1 MALQLTKAKRIQAKL
16 KIAIGG
22 PSGSGKTLSSL
33 LMAYG
38 LVKAEHPAWTDDEVW
53 GHIVVLDTENSSASL
68 YVGKRVGP
76 TVVGS
81 YNVIDIT
88 PPFEE
93 QTLIDALSMS
103 EQANM
108 ECAIIDSASAFW
120 MDALE
125 TQGKIAERT
134 KSNFS
139 AWKPV
144 KNDQQ
149 KMMQAILQC
158 RMHVIANYRA
168 KIEYTQDVENGK
180 KVVRSL
186 GMGIIAEGNTSYEYT
201 TMLMLDD
208 KHEAN
213 ATKDRT
219 GLFDGQYFVVTAD
232 TGRKLYQW
240 MAEGEVPP
248 PPPPEMHKA
257 EAPTPAP
264 AAPDEQ
270 VAKAMGLIDALA
282 KKLASTPEGK
292 VAVGAV
298 VEATVGT
305 KNYKTVTDIDQL
317 RALYKALQNMEKEN
331 N

>member
-1 MALQLTKAKRIQAKL
+1 MAIQLQKAKRIQAKL
-16 KIAIGG
+16 KVAIGG
-22 PSGSGKTLSSL
+22 ASGSGKTLSAL
-33 LMAYG
+33 LLAFG
-38 LVKAEHPAWTDDEVW
+38 LVQAEHPEWTAEQVW
-53 GHIVVLDTENSSASL
+53 DHIAVLDTENNSASL

-81 YNVIDIT
+81 YNVIDIQ

-93 QTLIDALSMS
+93 QTLIDALAVC
-103 EQANM
+103 EQAQM

-158 RMHVIANYRA
+158 RMHVISNYRA

-180 KVVRSL
+180 KVVKSL

-201 TMLMLDD
+201 TMFMLDD
-208 KHEAN
+208 RHEAN

-219 GLFDGQYFVVTAD
+219 GIFDGQYFVITAD

-240 MAEGEVPP
+240 MAEGEVAPP
-248 PPPPEMHKA
+248 PAPVLQKA
-257 EAPTPAP
+257 EAPVNEDPAM
-264 AAPDEQ
+264 ADR
-270 VAKAMGLIDALA
+270 VAKAL
-282 KKLASTPEGK
+282 
-292 VAVGAV
+292 AV
-298 VEATVGT
+298 VDPLIVAAAAADKEGT
-305 KNYKTVTDIDQL
+305 KAKVIEICGTANYKQVTDIDVL
-317 RALYKALQNMEKEN
+317 TKLYHAFNV
-331 N
+331 

>member
-1 MALQLTKAKRIQAKL
+1 MALQLQKAKRIQAKL

-22 PSGSGKTLSSL
+22 ASGSGKTLSAL

-38 LVKAEHPAWTDDEVW
+38 LVKAEHPDWSDDQVW
-53 GHIVVLDTENSSASL
+53 DRIAVLDTENSSASL

-76 TVVGS
+76 TVIGS

-93 QTLIDALSMS
+93 QTLIDALSVC
-103 EQANM
+103 EQAQI

-144 KNDQQ
+144 KNDQN

-158 RMHVIANYRA
+158 RMHVISNYRA

-180 KVVRSL
+180 KVVKSL

-201 TMLMLDD
+201 TMFMLDD

-219 GLFDGQYFVVTAD
+219 GIFDGQYFVITAD

-240 MAEGEVPP
+240 MAEGEVAPP
-248 PPPPEMHKA
+248 PAPVLQKA
-257 EAPTPAP
+257 ETAPIE
-264 AAPDEQ
+264 PDEQ
-270 VAKAMGLIDALA
+270 LQKAIGLVDALI
-282 KKLASTPEGK
+282 KEKLKNAELKPQVLEL
-292 VAVGAV
+292 V
-298 VEATVGT
+298 VSIIGD
-305 KNYKTVTDIDQL
+305 KNYKKCADINKL
-317 RALYKALQNMEKEN
+317 RELYSKLKDI
-331 N
+331 

>member
-1 MALQLTKAKRIQAKL
+1 MALQLQKAKRIQAKL

-22 PSGSGKTLSSL
+22 ASGSGKTLSSL
-33 LMAYG
+33 LLAFG
-38 LVKAEHPAWTDDEVW
+38 LVKAEHPEWNDQQVW
-53 GHIVVLDTENSSASL
+53 DHIAVLDTENSSASL

-81 YNVIDIT
+81 YNVIDIQ

-93 QTLIDALSMS
+93 QTLIDALSVC
-103 EQANM
+103 EQAQI

-139 AWKPV
+139 SWKPV

-158 RMHVIANYRA
+158 RMHVISNYRA

-180 KVVRSL
+180 KVVKSL

-201 TMLMLDD
+201 TMFMLDD
-208 KHEAN
+208 RHEAN

-219 GLFDGQYFVVTAD
+219 GIFDGQYFVITAD

-240 MAEGEVPP
+240 MAEGEVAPP
-248 PPPPEMHKA
+248 PAPVLQKA
-257 EAPTPAP
+257 EAPAQE
-264 AAPDEQ
+264 APDEQ
-270 VAKAMGLIDALA
+270 LQKAIGMIDTMIRE
-282 KKLASTPEGK
+282 KLQNEELKPQIPGI
-292 VAVGAV
+292 
-298 VEATVGT
+298 VEETIGS
-305 KNYKTVTDIDQL
+305 KNYLKCMDINKL
-317 RALYKALQNMEKEN
+317 RELYSRLKDM
-331 N
+331 

>member
-1 MALQLTKAKRIQAKL
+1 MALTLQKAKRIQAKL

-22 PSGSGKTLSSL
+22 ASGSGKTLSSL
-33 LMAYG
+33 LMAFG
-38 LVKAEHPAWTDDEVW
+38 LVKAEHPDWTDEQVW
-53 GHIVVLDTENSSASL
+53 DHIAVLDTENSSASL
-68 YVGKRVGP
+68 YVGKHVGP
-76 TVVGS
+76 TVIGS
-81 YNVIDIT
+81 YNVIDIV

-93 QTLIDALSMS
+93 QTLIDALAVC
-103 EQANM
+103 EQAQI

-139 AWKPV
+139 SWKPV

-158 RMHVIANYRA
+158 RMHIISNYRA

-180 KVVRSL
+180 KVVKSL

-201 TMLMLDD
+201 TMFMLDD

-219 GLFDGQYFVVTAD
+219 GIFDGQYFVITAD

-240 MAEGEVPP
+240 MAEGEV
-248 PPPPEMHKA
+248 
-257 EAPTPAP
+257 APPAP
-264 AAPDEQ
+264 PVIQKVEGPAPSAPDDQLKKAISLVDTLVKQKIEQ
-270 VAKAMGLIDALA
+270 FGAKE
-282 KKLASTPEGK
+282 P
-292 VAVGAV
+292 VVAV
-298 VEATVGT
+298 VELVLGN
-305 KNYKTVTDIDQL
+305 KNYLKCGDIDKL
-317 RALYKALQNMEKEN
+317 RELYQKLNEMN
-331 N
+331 

>member
-1 MALQLTKAKRIQAKL
+1 MAIQLQKAKRIQAKL
-16 KIAIGG
+16 KVAIGG
-22 PSGSGKTLSSL
+22 ASGSGKTLSAL
-33 LMAYG
+33 LLAFG
-38 LVKAEHPAWTDDEVW
+38 LVQAEHPEWTAEQVW
-53 GHIVVLDTENSSASL
+53 DHIAVLDTENNSASL

-81 YNVIDIT
+81 YNVIDIQ

-93 QTLIDALSMS
+93 QTLIDALAVC
-103 EQANM
+103 EQAQM

-158 RMHVIANYRA
+158 RMHVISNYRA

-180 KVVRSL
+180 KVVKSL

-201 TMLMLDD
+201 TMFMLDD
-208 KHEAN
+208 RHEAN

-219 GLFDGQYFVVTAD
+219 GIFDGQYFVITAD

-240 MAEGEVPP
+240 MAEGEVAPP
-248 PPPPEMHKA
+248 PAPVLQKVDQPAESSDSEQLQKA
-257 EAPTPAP
+257 ISL
-264 AAPDEQ
+264 
-270 VAKAMGLIDALA
+270 VDALVREKLQVEGA
-282 KKLASTPEGK
+282 KETVIATIEEVLGNRNYMVATDIKKLRELYSK
-292 VAVGAV
+292 L
-298 VEATVGT
+298 
-305 KNYKTVTDIDQL
+305 KN
-317 RALYKALQNMEKEN
+317 M
-331 N
+331 

>member
-1 MALQLTKAKRIQAKL
+1 MAIQLQKAKRIQAKL

-22 PSGSGKTLSSL
+22 ASGSGKTLSAL
-33 LMAYG
+33 LMAFG
-38 LVKAEHPAWTDDEVW
+38 LVKAEHPDWTDEQVW
-53 GHIVVLDTENSSASL
+53 DHIAVLDTENSSASL

-81 YNVIDIT
+81 YNVIDLV

-93 QTLIDALSMS
+93 QTLIDALSVC
-103 EQANM
+103 EQAGI

-158 RMHVIANYRA
+158 RMHVISNYRA

-180 KVVRSL
+180 KVVKSL

-201 TMLMLDD
+201 TMFMLDD

-219 GLFDGQYFVVTAD
+219 GIFDGQYFVITAD

-240 MAEGEVPP
+240 MAEGEVAPP
-248 PPPPEMHKA
+248 PAPVIQKA
-257 EAPTPAP
+257 EALTPAP
-264 AAPDEQ
+264 SAPDDQ
-270 VAKAMGLIDALA
+270 LKKAVSLVDAKV
-282 KKLASTPEGK
+282 KEKLAVEGARE
-292 VAVGAV
+292 AVITL
-298 VEATVGT
+298 VEEVIGN
-305 KNYKTVTDIDQL
+305 KNYLACTDIDKLRTLYQQL
-317 RALYKALQNMEKEN
+317 NAM
-331 N
+331 

>member
-1 MALQLTKAKRIQAKL
+1 MAIQLQKAKRIQAKL

-22 PSGSGKTLSSL
+22 ASGSGKTLSAL
-33 LMAYG
+33 LMAFG
-38 LVKAEHPAWTDDEVW
+38 LVKAEHPDWTDEQVW
-53 GHIVVLDTENSSASL
+53 DHIAVLDTENSSASL

-81 YNVIDIT
+81 YNVIDLV

-93 QTLIDALSMS
+93 QTLIDALSVC
-103 EQANM
+103 EQAEI

-158 RMHVIANYRA
+158 RMHVISNYRA

-180 KVVRSL
+180 KVVKSL

-201 TMLMLDD
+201 TMFMLDD

-219 GLFDGQYFVVTAD
+219 GIFDGQYFVITAD

-240 MAEGEVPP
+240 MAEGEVAPP
-248 PPPPEMHKA
+248 PAPVIQKA
-257 EAPTPAP
+257 EAPAPAP
-264 AAPDEQ
+264 SAPDDQ
-270 VAKAMGLIDALA
+270 LKKAVSLVDAKV
-282 KKLASTPEGK
+282 KEKLAVEGAK
-292 VAVGAV
+292 EAVITL
-298 VEATVGT
+298 VEEVIGN
-305 KNYKTVTDIDQL
+305 KNYLACTDIDKLRTLYQQL
-317 RALYKALQNMEKEN
+317 NAM
-331 N
+331 

>member
-1 MALQLTKAKRIQAKL
+1 MAIQLQKAKRIQAKL
-16 KIAIGG
+16 KVAIGG
-22 PSGSGKTLSSL
+22 ASGSGKTLSAL
-33 LMAYG
+33 LLAFG
-38 LVKAEHPAWTDDEVW
+38 LVQAEHPEWTAEQVW
-53 GHIVVLDTENSSASL
+53 DHIAVLDTENNSASL

-76 TVVGS
+76 TIVGS
-81 YNVIDIT
+81 YNVIDIQ

-93 QTLIDALSMS
+93 QTLIDALAVC
-103 EQANM
+103 EQAQM

-125 TQGKIAERT
+125 TQGKIAERV

-158 RMHVIANYRA
+158 RMHVISNYRA

-180 KVVRSL
+180 KVVKSL

-201 TMLMLDD
+201 TMFMLDD
-208 KHEAN
+208 RHEAN

-219 GLFDGQYFVVTAD
+219 GIFDGQYFVITAD

-240 MAEGEVPP
+240 MAEGEVAPSP
-248 PPPPEMHKA
+248 APVLQKA
-257 EAPTPAP
+257 EAPVNEHPAM
-264 AAPDEQ
+264 ADR
-270 VAKAMGLIDALA
+270 VAKAI
-282 KKLASTPEGK
+282 
-292 VAVGAV
+292 AV
-298 VEATVGT
+298 VDPLIVAAAAADKEGT
-305 KNYKTVTDIDQL
+305 KAKVIEICGTANYKQVTDIDVL
-317 RALYKALQNMEKEN
+317 TKLYHAFNV
-331 N
+331 